1 MNPRSSRKPEWLK
14 MPTLGNGS
22 AGTVRKVLSDLHLET
37 VCDQAR
43 CPNRGHCY
51 QRGTATFLILGSSCT
66 RKCAYCAIERD
77 VSSPPPP
84 DPSEPSR
91 VAEAASRMGLRYV
104 VLTSVTRDDLPDGGA
119 GHFAETVHG
128 LKRVI
133 PGVEVEVLTPDF
145 QGARESLE
153 TIAASCPDVF
163 NHNLETVERLFPS
176 LRPVASYRQSLEVL
190 RVFGEL
196 APGIPVKSGL
206 MVGLGEDRGD
216 VERSMED
223 LRGSGVSIL
232 TIGQYLQPTS
242 DHFPVHR
249 YVDPEEFEEYRVS
262 ALSMGFSSVAS
273 GPLVRSSYHADL
285 LRGSVRDG

>member
-1 MNPRSSRKPEWLK
+1 M
-14 MPTLGNGS
+14 
-22 AGTVRKVLSDLHLET
+22 
-37 VCDQAR
+37 
-43 CPNRGHCY
+43 
-51 QRGTATFLILGSSCT
+51 
-66 RKCAYCAIERD
+66 
-77 VSSPPPP
+77 
-84 DPSEPSR
+84 
-91 VAEAASRMGLRYV
+91 
-104 VLTSVTRDDLPDGGA
+104 
-119 GHFAETVHG
+119 
-128 LKRVI
+128 
-133 PGVEVEVLTPDF
+133 LTPDF

-153 TIAASCPDVF
+153 TIAASGPDVF

-190 RVFGEL
+190 RVFAEL

-249 YVDPEEFEEYRVS
+249 YVDPEEFEEYR
-262 ALSMGFSSVAS
+262 
-273 GPLVRSSYHADL
+273 
-285 LRGSVRDG
+285 

>member
-1 MNPRSSRKPEWLK
+1 

-22 AGTVRKVLSDLHLET
+22 AGIVRKVLSDLHLET

-91 VAEAASRMGLRYV
+91 VVEAAFRMGLRYV

-119 GHFAETVHG
+119 GHFADTVRG
-128 LKRVI
+128 LRRRI

-153 TIAASCPDVF
+153 TIAASGPDVF

-190 RVFGEL
+190 RVFAEL

-249 YVDPEEFEEYRVS
+249 YVDPEEFEEYRLS

-285 LRGSVRDG
+285 LRRSVRDG

>member
-1 MNPRSSRKPEWLK
+1 

-51 QRGTATFLILGSSCT
+51 QRGTSTFLILGSSCT

-119 GHFAETVHG
+119 GHFAETVRG
-128 LKRVI
+128 LRRRI

-153 TIAASCPDVF
+153 TIAASGPDVF

>member
-1 MNPRSSRKPEWLK
+1 
-14 MPTLGNGS
+14 MPTIGNGS
-22 AGTVRKVLSDLHLET
+22 AGAVRKVLSDLDLET
-37 VCDQAR
+37 VCDRAR

-51 QRGTATFLILGSSCT
+51 QRGTATFLILGSICT
-66 RKCAYCAIERD
+66 RNCAYCAIDRN
-77 VSSPPPP
+77 VASPPPP

-119 GHFAETVHG
+119 GHFAGTVG
-128 LKRVI
+128 ELKRLI

-145 QGARESLE
+145 EGSREALE
-153 TIAASCPDVF
+153 TVASAVPDVF
-163 NHNLETVERLFPS
+163 NHNLETVERLFPA

-190 RVFGEL
+190 RLFGEL

-206 MVGLGEDRGD
+206 MVGLGEERGD
-216 VERSMED
+216 VERSMRD
-223 LRGSGVSIL
+223 LRDNGVSIL

-242 DHFPVHR
+242 DHLPVHR
-249 YVDPEEFEEYRVS
+249 YVDPEEFEDYRLT

-285 LRGSVRDG
+285 LGGSL